1 MIRRPKLKGAY
12 PMYFVDRGKLEERL
26 LLMERLTA
34 FLEDYTMVPSENEQQ
49 RLAFERAIH
58 VVIEAV
64 LDVGNEM
71 IDGFIMRDPGS
82 YEDIIEIL
90 RDESVVSEKEAEMLT
105 KWVLLRKLLV
115 NQYHQD
121 HTEEVWKVYQ
131 SSKPAI
137 LQFPIQVRTYLQEQ
151 LGPISAFIPSS
162 N

>member
-1 MIRRPKLKGAY
+1 
-12 PMYFVDRGKLEERL
+12 MYFVDRGKLEERL
-26 LLMERLTA
+26 LLMERLTT
-34 FLEDYTMVPSENEQQ
+34 FLEEYTEAPSKNEQ

-90 RDESVVSEKEAEMLT
+90 RDESVVSEEEAEMLT
-105 KWVLLRKLLV
+105 RWVLLRKLLV

-131 SSKPAI
+131 SSKTAI
-137 LQFPIQVRTYLQEQ
+137 LQFPIKVRTYLQEQ